1 MRALLE
7 IKRPTVS
14 LETVKAVLDRTED
27 HCLGLVQD
35 GKLRFAWNVAA
46 PNSHRSLVRVMTA
59 SLIDFVRGTDTQP
72 NREEDALNY
81 VLPSVF
87 PSVRTSTLARALNV
101 GSTHIHNLIDCG
113 AMKEVAAPDRRITW
127 TRAVTLESA
136 RRFLKERRMV

>member
-14 LETVKAVLDRTED
+14 LETVKAVLDRNED
-27 HCLGLVQD
+27 HCLGLVED

-46 PNSHRSLVRVMTA
+46 PNSHRATVRVMTA

-72 NREEDALNY
+72 NKEEDAINY
-81 VLPSVF
+81 VLPSVSL
-87 PSVRTSTLARALNV
+87 SVRASTLARALNV
-101 GSTHIHNLIDCG
+101 GPTHIHNLIDCG
-113 AMKEVAAPDRRITW
+113 AMKEVAALDRRLTW

-136 RRFLKERRMV
+136 RRFLRQRRIV